1 MISAPIH
8 GRRIAAWAVAVTL
21 LVPALAQAQVRQ
33 ALYQPGGQQGQP
45 ARRANHW
52 TSGGS
57 EWTNA
62 YGEPVVIPAS
72 YCGDGC
78 TPGGMMGYN
87 GMGGCCTGGAGPYPH
102 GAPNGVQ
109 MQQPAGGWPGQ
120 FSPYAQ
126 ECEDPCDGRR
136 GLLGKCCFL
145 GLFDAGLMRPIDQC
159 GPHYF
164 DFSAEA
170 LYWKRNKPAD
180 PEVIFATIGVTDVSA
195 GVDPALA
202 LTTNDV
208 EGDWEPG
215 LRLTGR
221 YDLGALSFL
230 EVSYAGLFEWGA
242 VSTLDGAG
250 DIFTGYSNFGLGVD
264 TTGDGVP
271 NIGVDGAGLS
281 STELANSARLE
292 LLSELHNSEI
302 SYRRY
307 WVGFNPRVSGTV
319 MAGVRYTRLSEDLN
333 FSTLGPAG
341 SSWTAVRTENDL
353 VGFQAGGDMWVTVR
367 QGCRI
372 GGYGKA
378 GIYNN
383 RCEVATSVTGSALP
397 GGTAL
402 ENVKA
407 DHVSFIGEGGV
418 SIVADILPSWSLRAG
433 YDVLFINTA
442 ALAANNFDFYPTVF
456 LGETRNPTLY
466 EESSA
471 LYHGANLGLEFVW

>member
-1 MISAPIH
+1 M
-8 GRRIAAWAVAVTL
+8 AAWAVAVAL
-21 LVPALAQAQVRQ
+21 LVPAVAQAQVRQ
-33 ALYQPGGQQGQP
+33 ALFQPGAQQGQP
-45 ARRANHW
+45 TRTANHW

-62 YGEPVVIPAS
+62 YGDPVVVPAS
-72 YCGDGC
+72 YCGGGC
-78 TPGGMMGYN
+78 DPYGGMMGGYG
-87 GMGGCCTGGAGPYPH
+87 GMGGCCTGGAGPYPY

-109 MQQPAGGWPGQ
+109 MQPPAGGWPGEY
-120 FSPYAQ
+120 SPYAQ
-126 ECEDPCDGRR
+126 QGECEDPCARR
-136 GLLGKCCFL
+136 GLLGRCCFCN
-145 GLFDAGLMRPIDQC
+145 LFDAGLMRPVDQC

-164 DFSAEA
+164 DFSAEV
-170 LYWKRNKPAD
+170 LYWKRYQPAD

-202 LTTNDV
+202 LTTNNV
-208 EGDWEPG
+208 EGEREPG
-215 LRLTGR
+215 IRLTGR
-221 YDLGALSFL
+221 YDLGALSFV
-230 EVSYAGLFEWGA
+230 EVAYSGLFEYGA
-242 VSTLDGAG
+242 VSTLEGAG
-250 DIFTGYSNFGLGVD
+250 NIFTGYSNFGIGVD

-271 NIGVDGAGLS
+271 DIGVDGAGLP
-281 STELANSARLE
+281 STELMNSARLE

-302 SYRRY
+302 SFRRY
-307 WVGFNPRVSGTV
+307 WVGNNPRVSGTV
-319 MAGVRYTRLSEDLN
+319 MAGVRYTRLSEHLN
-333 FSTLGPAG
+333 FSTLGSGG
-341 SSWTAVRTENDL
+341 SSWTAVETENDL

-372 GGYGKA
+372 GAYGKA

-383 RCEVATSVTGSALP
+383 RCEVDRQLTGSALP
-397 GGTAL
+397 GGTTF
-402 ENVKA
+402 EQVKA

-442 ALAANNFDFYPTVF
+442 ALAANNFDFYPTVWEGDPRP
-456 LGETRNPTLY
+456 LTLY